1 VRLLDPIAAA
11 IVGFMVARMGWVFGW
26 DALQDLSDRA
36 LDEPA
41 AADVRALLL
50 STPGVRDVH
59 QLRTRK
65 MGDLA
70 LVDAHILVDPLISV
84 SEGHYIAESA
94 RARVLTDHR
103 VLDALIHVDPENED
117 EAAPPVGLPPRE
129 RVVAE
134 IDAALAQHGLQAA
147 EVHLHYLSAGLDVE
161 LTLPPLPANGQ
172 PHDAQRFAQF
182 DVEELKRKLGART
195 LSVQRTVE
203 VAARESEA
211 DADAAVTMPR
221 RSSAD

>member
-1 VRLLDPIAAA
+1 MACALGRGIVASLFGMRLLDPIAAA
-11 IVGFMVARMGWVFGW
+11 IVGFMVARMGWSFGW

-70 LVDAHILVDPLISV
+70 LVDAHILVDPFISV

-94 RARVLTDHR
+94 RARVLTDNR
-103 VLDALIHVDPENED
+103 VLDALIHVDPEND
-117 EAAPPVGLPPRE
+117 ALSRPPINLPPRE
-129 RVVAE
+129 RVVAGVE
-134 IDAALAQHGLQAA
+134 TAFARHGLK
-147 EVHLHYLSAGLDVE
+147 
-161 LTLPPLPANGQ
+161 P
-172 PHDAQRFAQF
+172 
-182 DVEELKRKLGART
+182 
-195 LSVQRTVE
+195 
-203 VAARESEA
+203 
-211 DADAAVTMPR
+211 
-221 RSSAD
+221 